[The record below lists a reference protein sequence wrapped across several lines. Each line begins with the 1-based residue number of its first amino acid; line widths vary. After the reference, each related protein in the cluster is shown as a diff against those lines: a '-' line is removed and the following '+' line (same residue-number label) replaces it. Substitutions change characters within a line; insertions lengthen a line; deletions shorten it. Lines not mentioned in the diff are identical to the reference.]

1 MANFSIRL
9 TVSRSLG
16 VGEGLRGF
24 ASFNSSGFQATTLVA
39 FFLPFFLPLALVGLF
54 VPAVKDGFIGV
65 EDAATVLDGKF
76 LVGLATSSSSS
87 SAAAAFLADAI
98 LRTCILK

>member
-9 TVSRSLG
+9 SVSRSYA
-16 VGEGLRGF
+16 VGEGLRGLGSSYSS
-24 ASFNSSGFQATTLVA
+24 SFGPAAFVT

-54 VPAVKDGFIGV
+54 VPGVNDGFIGV
-65 EDAATVLDGKF
+65 EDAKTVLDGIF
-76 LVGLATSSSSS
+76 RVGLVNYSSS

-98 LRTCILK
+98 FRTCILK